1 MQQANKKP
9 KPNTDNIP
17 ARKEKKTEKAWRANI

>member
-9 KPNTDNIP
+9 KPNTDHIP
-17 ARKEKKTEKAWRANI
+17 ARKEKETEKVRRANI